1 MHYVSMYACTY
12 IHTHTHTYIHT
23 YINIMYVCMYVCM
36 YASCSIPKEY
46 IIFNLYDHS
55 SSEMASHDVDSDPEL
70 DGIIMDRYMMIIN
83 ISYYHYIRSVSD
95 DIIMAMLE
103 QKLPTY
109 VVNCFTAT
117 GFDDIE
123 SIREMDICSGKELSD
138 LHINASQEL
147 LKEQFKHIN
156 GLQSTLF
163 QLKRPLANTSDILQ
177 IIHVNGNHWAV
188 VSTIGSTSVC
198 YYDNGLSLK

>member
-1 MHYVSMYACTY
+1 
-12 IHTHTHTYIHT
+12 
-23 YINIMYVCMYVCM
+23 MYVCMYVCT
-36 YASCSIPKEY
+36 CSIPKEY
-46 IIFNLYDHS
+46 IIFSLYDHS
-55 SSEMASHDVDSDPEL
+55 SSKMASHDVNSDPEL

-95 DIIMAMLE
+95 DIMAMLQ

-109 VVNCFTAT
+109 VVNCFAAIHAAT

-188 VSTIGSTSVC
+188 VSTIGSTSIC
-198 YYDNGLSLK
+198 YYDIAYNGLSLK

>member
-1 MHYVSMYACTY
+1 
-12 IHTHTHTYIHT
+12 
-23 YINIMYVCMYVCM
+23 MYVCMYVCMYVYVSMLCMYVCMYVCTVHMYVCMYACM

-46 IIFNLYDHS
+46 IIFSLYDHS

-95 DIIMAMLE
+95 DIMAMLQ

-109 VVNCFTAT
+109 VVNCFAAT

-123 SIREMDICSGKELSD
+123 SIREMDIHSGKELSD

-147 LKEQFKHIN
+147 YSKN
-156 GLQSTLF
+156 S
-163 QLKRPLANTSDILQ
+163 
-177 IIHVNGNHWAV
+177 
-188 VSTIGSTSVC
+188 
-198 YYDNGLSLK
+198 LSI